1 MLIPVDAPLDLES
14 TIFSGQA
21 FRWRRQDP
29 WLYGVVFNNIVKLR
43 RTPSAVEFFSSPDDE
58 SVIRPLLAD
67 YLGLDV
73 DLERVY
79 ESFGA
84 DERIRAATAQYRGM
98 RILRQDPWE
107 CLVSFIC
114 SSASNIP
121 RISGNIEDLCT
132 TYGRA
137 LAMGDYARH
146 TFPTLHDLAEAEE
159 QEIRDLR
166 LGYRAAFIVETAR
179 AISDGKV
186 DLMSLRED
194 SYEGALEALIG
205 LPGVGDKVANC
216 AILFSLD
223 KPEAFPVDVWIN
235 RALQEWY
242 LDGRDEK
249 LSLPKMR
256 LWAQEYFGP
265 YAGYANQYLF
275 HSRRLQGRPRGASAP
290 GPSLEASS
298 PKGPES
304 PKG

>member
-1 MLIPVDAPLDLES
+1 M
-14 TIFSGQA
+14 
-21 FRWRRQDP
+21 RR
-29 WLYGVVFNNIVKLR
+29 
-43 RTPSAVEFFSSPDDE
+43 
-58 SVIRPLLAD
+58 
-67 YLGLDV
+67 
-73 DLERVY
+73 
-79 ESFGA
+79 
-84 DERIRAATAQYRGM
+84 
-98 RILRQDPWE
+98 
-107 CLVSFIC
+107 
-114 SSASNIP
+114 
-121 RISGNIEDLCT
+121 
-132 TYGRA
+132 
-137 LAMGDYARH
+137 
-146 TFPTLHDLAEAEE
+146 
-159 QEIRDLR
+159 
-166 LGYRAAFIVETAR
+166 
-179 AISDGKV
+179 
-186 DLMSLRED
+186 
-194 SYEGALEALIG
+194 ALEALIG